1 MNAGYTDLAK
11 MIDHALLVPSLTWDE
26 LEVGCRLALAYD
38 VASVCI
44 MPHALARCA
53 QLLAGSTVR
62 ASTTIGFPHG
72 GQTTDAK
79 VAEARRAL
87 ADGGEELD
95 MVVNI
100 SRVLSDHWAY
110 VRDDVRAVTEE
121 VHGAGKTI
129 KVIFENCYLDDGR
142 KRRLC
147 EIAGDLGCDW
157 VKTST
162 GFGSGGATEA
172 DVALMRRHAA
182 PHVQVKAAGGIRDL
196 DGLLRMRDLGCTRC
210 GSSRTRE
217 ILDELNVRLG
227 RPAID
232 PGAPAGP
239 AGGY

>member
-1 MNAGYTDLAK
+1 
-11 MIDHALLVPSLTWDE
+11 
-26 LEVGCRLALAYD
+26 
-38 VASVCI
+38 
-44 MPHALARCA
+44 
-53 QLLAGSTVR
+53 
-62 ASTTIGFPHG
+62 
-72 GQTTDAK
+72 
-79 VAEARRAL
+79 
-87 ADGGEELD
+87 